1 MRIGSAFSLKEMWL
15 IEQKRHKLNNMHSE
29 YLSYN
34 KSSVD
39 IMSEIIVSRPSGSMA
54 TLYSKSLA
62 KYVRDIDTNSRQIC
76 RITIKT
82 EFLCVYFISLY
93 YSNMTVNDDYVNIIV
108 DIEYYYL
115 RRFQCMLRVWGNA

>member
-1 MRIGSAFSLKEMWL
+1 
-15 IEQKRHKLNNMHSE
+15 MHSE

-62 KYVRDIDTNSRQIC
+62 KYVRHIDTNSRQIC

-115 RRFQCMLRVWGNA
+115 RRFQCMLRV